1 MAQNLMDALYTKMAQ
16 EQETFVAE
24 LEASTPKNVLD
35 HAYRKVI
42 QDDILMSM
50 ENIELST
57 PQIKALLAL
66 EKPLASLYDD
76 WLDNDCS
83 HMDMLRDTIEDSANI
98 HVKAQGLLPIQ
109 TSREER

>member
-1 MAQNLMDALYTKMAQ
+1 MKQKLMDALCAKMEQ
-16 EQETFVAE
+16 EQNTFVTA

-35 HAYRKVI
+35 HAYRKVM
-42 QDDILMSM
+42 QDDILMCM
-50 ENIELST
+50 ESIELSI

-83 HMDMLRDTIEDSANI
+83 HMEMLRDTIEDSANKYI
-98 HVKAQGLLPIQ
+98 KDMVSQKNFVK
-109 TSREER
+109 ER